1 MMPALLASPS
11 AGSRMTETRE
21 TLRTQIRT
29 TLRNRLFV
37 VVSNRE
43 PYIHQYDGDA
53 IVCKRP
59 ASGMAL
65 ALDPVAQASG
75 GLWVA
80 HGSGGADQE
89 VCDAAGRISV
99 PPENPAYT
107 LKRVWLTK
115 EQEENYYYGFA
126 NSALWPLCHLAYRRP
141 VFNEAHWRAYQE
153 VNALFAEAVAE
164 EIGNSKAFVF
174 VQDYHLALLPRL
186 LKELVPQAVVAQFW
200 HIPWPNMEVFSICPW
215 RHELL
220 EGLLGNDMLGFHIRA
235 HCLNF
240 METVDNEMEA
250 RLDRETNSVV
260 FQGHTTRVRG
270 FPISIDFAAI
280 EALAASQETEQRME
294 ELRKRYR
301 LPRENLGL
309 GVDRLDYTK
318 GIPERIVAID
328 RFLERHP
335 DYQGRFAFLQ
345 VAPPSRVHVE
355 EYRRLADEVDH
366 LIEQVNWKHRSG
378 SWQPIIYV
386 KEHLEQPILYAL
398 YRMARFCLVT
408 PLHDGMNLV
417 AKEFVAAN
425 VDLSGVLLLSQFTGS
440 SRQLHDAIQV
450 NPYAVDEL
458 AEDIH
463 TALEMEAN
471 EVRWRMK
478 RLRESVSESNIYHWA
493 TDVIKRM
500 GRLG

>member
-1 MMPALLASPS
+1 M
-11 AGSRMTETRE
+11 ETRE
-21 TLRTQIRT
+21 TLRKQIRT

-43 PYIHQYDGDA
+43 PYIHEYDGDA
-53 IVCKRP
+53 IVCRRP

-89 VCDAAGRISV
+89 VCDAVGRTSV
-99 PPENPAYT
+99 PPEQPAYT
-107 LKRVWLTK
+107 LKRVRLTK

-141 VFNEAHWRAYQE
+141 VFNEAHWQAYQE
-153 VNALFAEAVAE
+153 VNALFAGAVAE
-164 EIGNSKAFVF
+164 EIGNLKAFVF

-186 LKELVPQAVVAQFW
+186 LKELIPQAVVAQFW
-200 HIPWPNMEVFSICPW
+200 HIPWPNTEVFSICPW
-215 RHELL
+215 KHELL

-240 METVDNEMEA
+240 METVDSEMEA

-270 FPISIDFAAI
+270 FPISTDFAAI
-280 EALAASQETEQRME
+280 ETLAASQETEQRME

-301 LPRENLGL
+301 LPTENLGL

-328 RFLERHP
+328 RFLDRHP
-335 DYQGRFAFLQ
+335 DYRERFTFLQ

-355 EYRRLADEVDH
+355 EYRRLGDEVDH
-366 LIEQVNWKHRSG
+366 LVEQVNWKHRSG
-378 SWQPIIYV
+378 SWQPIVYV
-386 KEHLEQPILYAL
+386 KEHLEQPVLYAL
-398 YRMARFCLVT
+398 FRMARFCLVT

-440 SRQLHDAIQV
+440 SRQLHDAIRV

-458 AEDIH
+458 AENIH
-463 TALEMEAN
+463 TALEMDAN
-471 EVRWRMK
+471 EVRWRMQ
-478 RLRESVSESNIYHWA
+478 RLRESVSENNIYHWA
-493 TDVIKRM
+493 IDVIRRM